1 MTFNRNHW
9 GLTDYAPRPKIQDL
23 EVDESAM
30 IESFSVCKV
39 CDHPVRVLTHRDFS
53 PLCGDPLS
61 EKQSEN
67 TQSGP
72 GNSYQQMIDSFRGMA
87 TCDRCYDL
95 RVKYQTARDRIQGVL
110 EWVSRNYNPYE
121 REWIAEAD
129 EQTKKLELLKLWLK
143 KWGDAIRRM
152 KNQVHIV
159 DLQDA
164 ARIIW
169 MRPKKADDFLAALEE
184 RLYEGQPVHEQ
195 EAGIS
200 KMLNQLRSSFRN
212 G

>member
-1 MTFNRNHW
+1 
-9 GLTDYAPRPKIQDL
+9 
-23 EVDESAM
+23 
-30 IESFSVCKV
+30 
-39 CDHPVRVLTHRDFS
+39 
-53 PLCGDPLS
+53 
-61 EKQSEN
+61 
-67 TQSGP
+67 
-72 GNSYQQMIDSFRGMA
+72 MA

-129 EQTKKLELLKLWLK
+129 EQTKKLELLKFWLK

-159 DLQDA
+159 ALQDA

-169 MRPKKADDFLAALEE
+169 MRPKKANDFLAALEE
-184 RLYEGQPVHEQ
+184 RLYEGQPVGEQ
-195 EAGIS
+195 EAGIT
-200 KMLNQLRSSFRN
+200 KMLNQLRSGFRN

>member
-1 MTFNRNHW
+1 MSFDRNIW
-9 GLTDYAPRPKIQDL
+9 GLSDYNPRPKLQDL
-23 EVDESAM
+23 EIDESQM
-30 IESFSVCKV
+30 DESFSICKV
-39 CDHPVRVLTHRDFS
+39 CNHPVRVLTHRDFS
-53 PLCGDPLS
+53 PLCNDPDEPKRS
-61 EKQSEN
+61 QN

-72 GNSYQQMIDSFRGMA
+72 SKTYQEMIDAFRGMA
-87 TCDRCYDL
+87 TCDRCYSL
-95 RVKYQTARDRIQGVL
+95 RNNYRTAREQIQKVL

-121 REWIAEAD
+121 KQWIAEAD
-129 EQTKKLELLKLWLK
+129 EQTKVLEILKHWLK

-159 DLQDA
+159 DLSDA

-169 MRPKKADDFLAALEE
+169 VRPKRADQFLAALEE

-200 KMLNQLRSSFRN
+200 RMLTQLRN